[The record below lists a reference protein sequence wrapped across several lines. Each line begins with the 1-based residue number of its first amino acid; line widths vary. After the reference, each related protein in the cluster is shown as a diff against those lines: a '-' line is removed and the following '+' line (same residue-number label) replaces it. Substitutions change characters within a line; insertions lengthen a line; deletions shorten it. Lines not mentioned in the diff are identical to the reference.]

1 MIKLDKIKSKKIENI
16 GRNFSENSLVV
27 RFLSK
32 NNLAFHKNN
41 EKIYEEDNGNFS
53 GITEMID
60 EFDPI
65 TTHSMYSTE
74 ENHYHY
80 HRQSSKWNYTLFV
93 GEIKIVIIR
102 KVREAKYFAVTLDC
116 PPNTSYEEQTSL
128 IIWYINVWINPIKV
142 EELFLG
148 FLKVEGTLD

>member
-41 EKIYEEDNGNFS
+41 EKIYEEDNGKFS

-65 TTHSMYSTE
+65 ATHSMYSSE
-74 ENHYHY
+74 ENHYHC
-80 HRQSSKWNYTLFV
+80 HRHKIQNEIILYLSERSKL
-93 GEIKIVIIR
+93 
-102 KVREAKYFAVTLDC
+102 
-116 PPNTSYEEQTSL
+116 
-128 IIWYINVWINPIKV
+128 
-142 EELFLG
+142 
-148 FLKVEGTLD
+148 